1 MNNQKFNNV
10 RNIYINSKKYTA
22 CDWYQYDDDK
32 KAWIFSGELFCQ
44 GWYKK
49 GDTVYKHWLTDKQG

>member
-10 RNIYINSKKYTA
+10 RNIYINSKKYTV
-22 CDWYQYDDDK
+22 CDCWQYDDDK
-32 KAWIFSGELFCQ
+32 KVWLYNGELFCS

-49 GDTVYKHWLTDKQG
+49 GETVYKKRLTDKQG